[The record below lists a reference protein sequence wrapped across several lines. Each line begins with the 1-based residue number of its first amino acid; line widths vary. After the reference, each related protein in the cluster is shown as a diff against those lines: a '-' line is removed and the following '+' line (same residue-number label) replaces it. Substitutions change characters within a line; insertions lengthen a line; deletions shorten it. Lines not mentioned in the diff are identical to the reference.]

1 MLTQMEQKI
10 VLSTL
15 TQRRAWLRK
24 AVEDSK
30 LDPKLRQENIEA
42 IKLLDSALQKISK
55 IPLTPAATSTK
66 ETTSKE
72 QIIDG
77 VASAKVL
84 VAEDNGD
91 SASLLME
98 VLSDMGFKNIDLA
111 RDGKEA
117 FDKIKLMQ
125 SGYDLI
131 LCDWDMPELSGLEVH
146 QKGKASNTLKNAHF
160 MMVTAVS
167 EGNRIREA
175 IQQGVDDYIVKPID
189 VEVLES
195 KIKSALKLE

>member
-10 VLSTL
+10 VLATL

-30 LDPKLRQENIEA
+30 LDPKLREENIEA

-55 IPLTPAATSTK
+55 IPLAQAPPIK
-66 ETTSKE
+66 DTTSKE
-72 QIIDG
+72 QKMEG
-77 VASAKVL
+77 VAAAKVL

-98 VLSDMGFKNIDLA
+98 VLSDMGFKNVDLA

-175 IQQGVDDYIVKPID
+175 IQQGIDDYIVKPID